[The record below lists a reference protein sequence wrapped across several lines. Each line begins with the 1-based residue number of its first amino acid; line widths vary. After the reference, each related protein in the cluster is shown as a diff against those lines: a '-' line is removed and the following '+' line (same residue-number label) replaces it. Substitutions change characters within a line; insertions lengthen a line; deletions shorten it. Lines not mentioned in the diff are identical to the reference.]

1 MESNKDTNNI
11 LSMSKTFNHST
22 ELKTDAEALIK
33 EKIIKLRNN
42 YNFSM
47 SYSLSILNIL
57 KLFHK
62 CLFEKVFNTLNENRT
77 VFNVFK
83 EISEFYQSFSEHVL
97 KSNKNLSSL
106 GEVPKIFNDGLKSM
120 LESTQNAL
128 VRNFLDISNNLK
140 IKIMSK
146 GQIERANEIYALIEG
161 IKKEVYK
168 KIEKLEKRR
177 KKIEKL
183 YKSKYESLF
192 NDLCPLGQIAKSFNI
207 EETAD
212 FVLIELDISKATNK
226 LYIKTNIY
234 LTEMKDSIHSINS
247 MIIEFGKLIREAFLI
262 YIQESKKMYT
272 SEITKNFAIVEQ
284 YYETMSKPGTDY
296 SFKTDKFFQT
306 PELQNEMNSLLK
318 EYQKILIE
326 SKNINDDSLYYDNRF
341 TINYYANLELFF
353 ELLLKF
359 NPQPSPVSYSELV
372 KGTYLIRRDPGFF
385 SSWKNCKIVF
395 TKQKHALIIDEPI
408 TSKAENIFEISKV
421 IFKRKEEKKNTYLF
435 EVIAKEKGKIMNS
448 TGEYTFDAKTESV
461 LKEIELLFIGG
472 EFKPVAESKS
482 LPKLINPLQ
491 RTSTV

>member
-146 GQIERANEIYALIEG
+146 GQIERTG
-161 IKKEVYK
+161 
-168 KIEKLEKRR
+168 
-177 KKIEKL
+177 
-183 YKSKYESLF
+183 
-192 NDLCPLGQIAKSFNI
+192 D
-207 EETAD
+207 
-212 FVLIELDISKATNK
+212 
-226 LYIKTNIY
+226 
-234 LTEMKDSIHSINS
+234 
-247 MIIEFGKLIREAFLI
+247 
-262 YIQESKKMYT
+262 
-272 SEITKNFAIVEQ
+272 
-284 YYETMSKPGTDY
+284 
-296 SFKTDKFFQT
+296 
-306 PELQNEMNSLLK
+306 
-318 EYQKILIE
+318 
-326 SKNINDDSLYYDNRF
+326 
-341 TINYYANLELFF
+341 
-353 ELLLKF
+353 
-359 NPQPSPVSYSELV
+359 
-372 KGTYLIRRDPGFF
+372 
-385 SSWKNCKIVF
+385 
-395 TKQKHALIIDEPI
+395 
-408 TSKAENIFEISKV
+408 
-421 IFKRKEEKKNTYLF
+421 F
-435 EVIAKEKGKIMNS
+435 EVIICPINFCFDS
-448 TGEYTFDAKTESV
+448 T
-461 LKEIELLFIGG
+461 
-472 EFKPVAESKS
+472 
-482 LPKLINPLQ
+482 N
-491 RTSTV
+491 